1 MPFSNVPSDRSR
13 VAQARSTGL
22 GPPPRVAQPAPTDVS
37 GLWRGVMAGLAITAA
52 ALALGWLAGC
62 TIEKIT
68 LYEYATYPAP
78 ATTASGVVYPQ
89 ARTP

>member
-1 MPFSNVPSDRSR
+1 MPFSRDSSKLSR
-13 VAQARSTGL
+13 VAPARSTGL
-22 GPPPRVAQPAPTDVS
+22 GQRQPVARPAPTDVS
-37 GLWRGVMAGLAITAA
+37 GLWRGMMAGLVITGAA
-52 ALALGWLAGC
+52 VALGWLAGC

>member
-1 MPFSNVPSDRSR
+1 MASLRGSPKRSR
-13 VAQARSTGL
+13 VVQARSTGL
-22 GPPPRVAQPAPTDVS
+22 GPPPPVAQPAPTDVS